1 MDGGNLAGFSFFI
14 LDDSRNT
21 MEGSHIGG
29 QQLLGYIVYGRRGNG
44 QKGNRIFATTL
55 NLGMLLPF

>member
-21 MEGSHIGG
+21 MEGSHVGG
-29 QQLLGYIVYGRRGNG
+29 QQLHLVKAG
-44 QKGNRIFATTL
+44 
-55 NLGMLLPF
+55 